1 MSYDDI
7 SNMRKKDLV
16 EQIEKTKGKV
26 IFGSH
31 VKDLCH
37 QIEKVTEILNQVMA
51 PNEKITSGLAIVK
64 KVNVN
69 IENRPVNLEKLQAKV
84 DQNNRRNNVELP
96 RILNEKPDEDL
107 EKKCY

>member
-37 QIEKVTEILNQVMA
+37 QIEKVTENLSQVMA

-84 DQNNRRNNVELP
+84 DQNNRRNNVELS